1 MLPPVGNP
9 TAVLFTPVEVE
20 PSEFV
25 TVIVTT
31 LPAVTLL
38 YTDAGT
44 VTVAAVSEDGVTVT
58 FTLIPSAD

>member
-1 MLPPVGNP
+1 MFECFHPVGKP
-9 TAVLFTPVEVE
+9 IAVLFTPVEVE

-38 YTDAGT
+38 
-44 VTVAAVSEDGVTVT
+44 
-58 FTLIPSAD
+58 